1 MPSFLLQTK
10 ANVLTALMQTVEC
23 HSRRLQGWRKWH
35 GSFFFHDNYQSEDI
49 MSFPFG
55 SLLLFHRQNPPP
67 PSLSETAKWWFFCL
81 IFDRAHIDVK
91 ALHWMIIISLP
102 KWKGRWAI
110 LLTLVA
116 RTLDENNLEM
126 LVWMEIIFT
135 CKQYFPDWST
145 LMCKLRI
152 KWLFGRLSSW

>member
-35 GSFFFHDNYQSEDI
+35 GSFFSMTTTKLRILWVFRLVVCCYFIDRT
-49 MSFPFG
+49 PPP
-55 SLLLFHRQNPPP
+55 LLFLKRPNDDFLPNFWQGSHWRQSVALDDYNFF
-67 PSLSETAKWWFFCL
+67 AKMKKEMS
-81 IFDRAHIDVK
+81 H
-91 ALHWMIIISLP
+91 
-102 KWKGRWAI
+102 

-152 KWLFGRLSSW
+152 KWLFGRLSFW

>member
-35 GSFFFHDNYQSEDI
+35 GSFFSMTTTNLRILWVFRLVVCCYFID
-49 MSFPFG
+49 
-55 SLLLFHRQNPPP
+55 RTPPP
-67 PSLSETAKWWFFCL
+67 PFSFWNGQMMIFCL

-102 KWKGRWAI
+102 KWKRRWAI

-152 KWLFGRLSSW
+152 KWLFGRLSFW